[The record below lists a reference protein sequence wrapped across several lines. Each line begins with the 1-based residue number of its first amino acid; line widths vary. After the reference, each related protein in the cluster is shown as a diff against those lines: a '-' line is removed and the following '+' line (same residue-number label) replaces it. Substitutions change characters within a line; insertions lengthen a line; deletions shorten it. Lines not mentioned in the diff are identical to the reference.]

1 MARLRNRR
9 FFSLGELNRTI
20 AELVAGLN
28 ARPMRRLGVSR
39 RELFLELDRPA
50 LKELPA
56 EPDEYAEW
64 RPRRL
69 GRDYHVDI
77 DRALLLGAVPAD
89 PRAARCPHHRATR
102 SSCSARAERVAV
114 PLRGG
119 GRHTPIPEHMPSAH
133 RPLCRLDDRAHPRR
147 RRGHRPEH
155 RQNDG
160 ADPREL
166 AAPRTG
172 ACIGILRL
180 ARHYGAARLEAAC
193 DRGSTSAPA
202 LRARSNRSSSTASTG
217 GGRRRSVRQ
226 GELLPDHPNI
236 RGPRYYH

>member
-89 PRAARCPHHRATR
+89 PRAARCAHHRAHDRAVLQGR
-102 SSCSARAERVAV
+102 SASPC
-114 PLRGG
+114 
-119 GRHTPIPEHMPSAH
+119 PSAAAAATRRSPNTCRARTGRYADWTIERIRADAAAIGPSTAKMTALILESWPH
-133 RPLCRLDDRAHPRR
+133 PGQGRALASCAWRAITAPRGWRRPATAARHRRPLL
-147 RRGHRPEH
+147 G
-155 RQNDG
+155 
-160 ADPREL
+160 
-166 AAPRTG
+166 
-172 ACIGILRL
+172 
-180 ARHYGAARLEAAC
+180 
-193 DRGSTSAPA
+193 
-202 LRARSNRSSSTASTG
+202 
-217 GGRRRSVRQ
+217 VRQ